1 MARCFM
7 SYRTKRMV
15 VNQLI
20 KRGIIDTN
28 LLDAMY
34 TVPTHRFVSK
44 IYRSKAYTDNP
55 LPIGHGQTI
64 SQPYVVALMTQLLQL
79 DRKHKVLEI
88 GTGCGYQTAILS
100 ILSKKVIT
108 FEVLSSLSTKSRKRL
123 TKLGY
128 KNVDFNCADGKN
140 GWSKEAPYDRILVSA
155 APETIP
161 EVLIEQLAPK
171 GRMVIPVGSLYDQFI
186 HIITKD
192 KNEQIHIKKSTPV
205 RFVPLV

>member
-1 MARCFM
+1 M
-7 SYRTKRMV
+7 SDRTKSMV

-20 KRGIIDTN
+20 KRGIIDTA

-34 TVPTHRFVSK
+34 TVPRHRFVSK
-44 IYRSKAYTDNP
+44 IYRSMAYTDNP

-64 SQPYVVALMTQLLQL
+64 SQPYIVGLMTELLQVN
-79 DRKHKVLEI
+79 RKHKVLEI

-108 FEVLSSLSTKSRKRL
+108 IEVLSSLSTKSMKLL

-128 KNVDFNCADGKN
+128 NNVDFHCADGKN
-140 GWSKEAPYDRILVSA
+140 GFSKEAPFDRILVSA

-161 EVLIEQLAPK
+161 DELIEQLAPK
-171 GRMVIPVGSLYDQFI
+171 GYMVIPVGSLYDQFI
-186 HIITKD
+186 HIISKD
-192 KNEQIHIKKSTPV
+192 KNGQVHIKKSTPV

>member
-1 MARCFM
+1 
-7 SYRTKRMV
+7 MV
-15 VNQLI
+15 VNQLL
-20 KRGIIDTN
+20 KRDIINTAV
-28 LLDAMY
+28 LDAMSI
-34 TVPTHRFVSK
+34 VPRHRFVSR
-44 IYRSKAYTDNP
+44 IYQSMAYTDNA

-79 DRKHKVLEI
+79 DGKYKVLEI
-88 GTGCGYQTAILS
+88 GSGCGYQTAILS

-108 FEVLSSLSTKSRKRL
+108 FEVLSSLSTESRKRL

-128 KNVDFNCADGKN
+128 KNVDFHCADGKN

-192 KNEQIHIKKSTPV
+192 KNEKIHIKKSTPV

>member
-1 MARCFM
+1 M
-7 SYRTKRMV
+7 SDRTKTMV
-15 VNQLI
+15 ANQLR
-20 KRGIIDTN
+20 KRGINNTAV
-28 LLDAMY
+28 LDAMS
-34 TVPTHRFVSK
+34 TVPRHRFVSR
-44 IYRSKAYTDNP
+44 IYRSMAYTDNP

-64 SQPYVVALMTQLLQL
+64 SQPYIVALMTQLLQV
-79 DRKHKVLEI
+79 DIKHKVLEI

-108 FEVLSSLSTKSRKRL
+108 FEVLSGLSKKSQKRL
-123 TKLGY
+123 TTLGY
-128 KNVDFNCADGKN
+128 NNVDFHCADGKD
-140 GWSKEAPYDRILVSA
+140 GHAKEAPYDRILVSA

-161 EVLIEQLAPK
+161 EILIEQLAPR
-171 GRMVIPVGSLYDQFI
+171 GYMIIPVGSLYEQFI

>member
-1 MARCFM
+1 M
-7 SYRTKRMV
+7 SDRTKIMV
-15 VNQLI
+15 ENQLR
-20 KRGIIDTN
+20 KRGINDTTVLN
-28 LLDAMY
+28 AMS
-34 TVPTHRFVSK
+34 TVPRHRFVSR
-44 IYRSKAYTDNP
+44 IYGPMAYTDNP

-64 SQPYVVALMTQLLQL
+64 SQPYVVALMTELLQL

-108 FEVLSSLSTKSRKRL
+108 IEVLSSLSTKSMKLL

-128 KNVDFNCADGKN
+128 NNVDFHCADGKY
-140 GWSKEAPYDRILVSA
+140 GLSKEAPFDRILVSA

-161 EVLIEQLAPK
+161 EVLIEQLAPN
-171 GRMVIPVGSLYDQFI
+171 GYIVIPVGSLYDQFI
-186 HIITKD
+186 HIITKNVNGD
-192 KNEQIHIKKSTPV
+192 VHIKKSTPV

>member
-1 MARCFM
+1 M
-7 SYRTKRMV
+7 SDRIKTMV
-15 VNQLI
+15 VNQLL
-20 KRGIIDTN
+20 KRDIIDTAVI
-28 LLDAMY
+28 DAMS
-34 TVPTHRFVSK
+34 TVPRHRFVSR
-44 IYRSKAYTDNP
+44 IYRSMAYTDNA

-79 DRKHKVLEI
+79 DGKHKVLEI
-88 GTGCGYQTAILS
+88 GSGCGYQTAILS

-123 TKLGY
+123 TNLGY
-128 KNVDFNCADGKN
+128 KNVDFHCADGKN

>member
-1 MARCFM
+1 M
-7 SYRTKRMV
+7 SDRIKTMV
-15 VNQLI
+15 VNQLR
-20 KRGIIDTN
+20 KRGIIDTAV
-28 LLDAMY
+28 LDAMS
-34 TVPTHRFVSK
+34 TVPRHRFVSR
-44 IYRSKAYTDNP
+44 IYRSMAYTDNP

-64 SQPYVVALMTQLLQL
+64 SQPYVVALMTQLLQV
-79 DRKHKVLEI
+79 DRKQEVLEI

-100 ILSKKVIT
+100 ILSKKVTT
-108 FEVLSSLSTKSRKRL
+108 FEVLSSLSKKSMKRL

-128 KNVDFNCADGKN
+128 NNVDFHCADGKN
-140 GWSKEAPYDRILVSA
+140 GLSKEAPFDRILVSA

-171 GRMVIPVGSLYDQFI
+171 GYMVIPVGSLYDQFI

-192 KNEQIHIKKSTPV
+192 KNGQVHIKKSTPV

>member
-1 MARCFM
+1 M
-7 SYRTKRMV
+7 SDRTKTMV
-15 VNQLI
+15 VNQLL
-20 KRGIIDTN
+20 KRGIIDTAV
-28 LLDAMY
+28 LDAMS
-34 TVPTHRFVSK
+34 TVPRHRFVSR
-44 IYRSKAYTDNP
+44 IYRSMAYTDNP

-64 SQPYVVALMTQLLQL
+64 SQPYVVALMTELLQL

-108 FEVLSSLSTKSRKRL
+108 IEVLSSLSTKSRKRL

-128 KNVDFNCADGKN
+128 NNVDFHCADGKN
-140 GWSKEAPYDRILVSA
+140 GLSKEAPFDRILVSA

-161 EVLIEQLAPK
+161 DELIEQLAPK
-171 GRMVIPVGSLYDQFI
+171 GYMVIPVGSLYDQFI
-186 HIITKD
+186 HIISKD
-192 KNEQIHIKKSTPV
+192 KNGQVHIKKSTPV

>member
-1 MARCFM
+1 M
-7 SYRTKRMV
+7 SDRTKTMV
-15 VNQLI
+15 VNQLR
-20 KRGIIDTN
+20 KRGIIDTAVI
-28 LLDAMY
+28 DAMS
-34 TVPTHRFVSK
+34 TVPRHRFVSR
-44 IYRSKAYTDNP
+44 IYRSMAYTDNP

-64 SQPYVVALMTQLLQL
+64 SQPYVVALMTELLQL

-108 FEVLSSLSTKSRKRL
+108 IEVLSSLSTKSRKRL

-128 KNVDFNCADGKN
+128 NNVDFHCADGKN
-140 GWSKEAPYDRILVSA
+140 GLSKEAPFDRILVSA

-161 EVLIEQLAPK
+161 DELIEQLAPK
-171 GRMVIPVGSLYDQFI
+171 GYMVIPVGSLYDQFI

-192 KNEQIHIKKSTPV
+192 KNGQVHIKKSTPV

>member
-1 MARCFM
+1 M
-7 SYRTKRMV
+7 SDRTKNMV
-15 VNQLI
+15 VNQLR
-20 KRGIIDTN
+20 KRGIINTTV
-28 LLDAMY
+28 LDAMS
-34 TVPTHRFVSK
+34 TVPRHRFVSR
-44 IYRSKAYTDNP
+44 IYRSMAYTDNP

-64 SQPYVVALMTQLLQL
+64 SQPYVVALMTQLLQV

-100 ILSKKVIT
+100 ILSKKIIT
-108 FEVLSSLSTKSRKRL
+108 IEILSSLSTKSRKRL

-128 KNVDFNCADGKN
+128 KNVDFHCADGKN
-140 GWSKEAPYDRILVSA
+140 GLSKEAPFDRILVSA

-171 GRMVIPVGSLYDQFI
+171 GYMVIPVGSLYDQFI

-192 KNEQIHIKKSTPV
+192 KNGQVHIKKSTPV

>member
-1 MARCFM
+1 M
-7 SYRTKRMV
+7 SDRTKSMV
-15 VNQLI
+15 VNQLR
-20 KRGIIDTN
+20 KRGIINSTV
-28 LLDAMY
+28 LDAMS
-34 TVPTHRFVSK
+34 TVPRHRFVSR
-44 IYRSKAYTDNP
+44 IYRSMAYTDNP

-64 SQPYVVALMTQLLQL
+64 SQPYIVALMTEFLQVE
-79 DRKHKVLEI
+79 RKHEVLEI

-108 FEVLSSLSTKSRKRL
+108 FEVLSSFSTKSKKRL

-128 KNVDFNCADGKN
+128 ENVDFHCADGKN
-140 GWSKEAPYDRILVSA
+140 GLSKEAPFDRILVSA

-171 GRMVIPVGSLYDQFI
+171 GYMVIPVGSLYEQFI
-186 HIITKD
+186 NIISKD
-192 KNEQIHIKKSTPV
+192 KNGQVHIKKSTPV